1 MTPGLWRCFDA
12 LHGFDLLLICPQSL
26 PKKNFRGKIVFSL
39 FSPEKQKN
47 PKKGKRYKNLPF
59 LPLYSLMSPLIS
71 RKRWCLPL
79 LRASSVHAD
88 CLCSWALCSWRSC
101 WILRSF
107 QKGAEFHRFIH
118 LKFTCLFKVT
128 HLLKARNFL
137 IWHQWKYQMFTSR
150 TETPERGTQKQWG
163 EGFHATN
170 GEGNKDC
177 MVRIFL
183 QHRKQKYNSERTLPP
198 LNTAICDVLFLN
210 HTLLCRDLVPSHYHC
225 DIIILSCAWLGA

>member
-1 MTPGLWRCFDA
+1 
-12 LHGFDLLLICPQSL
+12 
-26 PKKNFRGKIVFSL
+26 
-39 FSPEKQKN
+39 
-47 PKKGKRYKNLPF
+47 
-59 LPLYSLMSPLIS
+59 MSPLIS

-150 TETPERGTQKQWG
+150 TETPERGTQNQWG

-170 GEGNKDC
+170 GEGGNRGLLHQPYFFFKPSSDSFNNSQIKTAWWEFFSNTENKSTIQ
-177 MVRIFL
+177 R
-183 QHRKQKYNSERTLPP
+183 E
-198 LNTAICDVLFLN
+198 
-210 HTLLCRDLVPSHYHC
+210 HC
-225 DIIILSCAWLGA
+225 HH